1 MVGSSTTPRHPA
13 TAHRDIRKLGRDSSN
28 SRAGADLM
36 CYWMF
41 PAGEREGLKNLS
53 PAGADSFG
61 EDPFPD
67 RCCSGADSSPQIPIS
82 PVAPVSQA
90 CDTRKVIGKS
100 YSCSRG

>member
-1 MVGSSTTPRHPA
+1 
-13 TAHRDIRKLGRDSSN
+13 
-28 SRAGADLM
+28 M

-82 PVAPVSQA
+82 PVAPV
-90 CDTRKVIGKS
+90 
-100 YSCSRG
+100 